1 MAYQGIALSNKN
13 GMSCNL
19 VRLLRC
25 LVIALLGIQTAFAA
39 SLTQQRQYYDEAK
52 RALARGDSK
61 PYQQY
66 AKALANYPLLPH
78 LAYDELTN
86 RLKYASNEEVEA
98 FLARHADLPQ
108 ISWMKLRW
116 LRWLAERGQWKTFV
130 KYYDE
135 KLNFAELDCLYARY
149 LLNLRDKK
157 AGFAAAEKLWLVGRS
172 QHESCDALFTLW
184 RKVGGMKEVHIW
196 QRAVLAAEAGNYGL
210 ARYLARD
217 LKTLKKEAAL
227 LLEVAQKPSVLI
239 QTGRFS
245 NANRAMGDVV
255 ALGLRRLLRED
266 TEKALT
272 LLAQYSKKQRFSEP
286 VHLDLARSFG
296 LTLAKRFDPR
306 ALDILNKYAP
316 GLADKDI
323 SEWRIRLLLRLGR
336 FAEAHQYIKYLPE
349 ELASTSRW
357 RYWRARSLQL
367 AQPDNQESAE
377 LYRVLAEGRGFYE
390 FMAADL
396 LGLPM
401 QLNHHPLPGEAQ
413 ALKKVQTRAAVKRAL
428 EFFARGEDNS
438 GWREWYNAVAYLPQ
452 AEQVALARLA
462 YQRQWYFQT
471 IRTLAVAEYWDDLEL
486 RFPLPWQ
493 RELKQAASE
502 RKLHPSWSFAITRQE
517 SAFRQDAKSSV
528 GALGLMQLMPKTA
541 RETAKR
547 FDIALKNNQDILI
560 PTTNIALGT
569 AYLAQLQAQ
578 FGGSRVLASAAY
590 NAGPSRVRSWLKNA
604 EHLPWDIWVES
615 IPFNE
620 TRQYVQNVLSY
631 AFIYSHRL
639 GMPQPFLAEYEHRLN
654 TD

>member
-1 MAYQGIALSNKN
+1 LSNKN
-13 GMSCNL
+13 GRL
-19 VRLLRC
+19 GYLLRLLAC
-25 LVIALLGIQTAFAA
+25 IFIALFGNQTACAA
-39 SLTQQRQYYDEAK
+39 SLAEQRQYYNEAK
-52 RALARGDSK
+52 AALARGDSK

-66 AKALANYPLLPH
+66 AKALADYPLLAH

-86 RLKYASNEEVEA
+86 RLKYASNEEVET
-98 FLARHADLPQ
+98 FLAANADLPQ
-108 ISWMKLRW
+108 INWMKLRW
-116 LRWLAERGQWKTFV
+116 LRWLAERGEWKTFV

-135 KLNFAELDCLYARY
+135 KLNFAELDCLHARY
-149 LLNLRDKK
+149 LLSLRDKK
-157 AGFAAAEKLWLVGRS
+157 AGLAKAEKLWLVGRS
-172 QHESCDALFTLW
+172 QHESCDTLFALW
-184 RKVGGMKEVHIW
+184 RKAGGMKEVQIW
-196 QRAVLAAEAGNYGL
+196 QRAVLAAEAGNYSL

-227 LLEVAQKPSVLI
+227 LVEVAQKPRTVT
-239 QTGRFS
+239 QTARFAKTS
-245 NANRAMGDVV
+245 GAMGDVV
-255 ALGLRRLLRED
+255 ALGLRRLLRDD
-266 TEKALT
+266 TEKALA
-272 LLAQYSKKQRFSEP
+272 LLAQYSKKQRFSEQTR
-286 VHLDLARSFG
+286 LELGRTFG

-316 GLADKDI
+316 GLADEDI
-323 SEWRIRLLLRLGR
+323 IEWRIRLLLRLER
-336 FAEAHQYIKYLPE
+336 FAEAHQYIKHLPE

-367 AQPDNQESAE
+367 AQPDSQEPAE
-377 LYRVLAEGRGFYE
+377 IYRVLAAGRGIYE

-396 LGLPM
+396 LGLPL
-401 QLNHHPLPGEAQ
+401 QLNHQRLAGEAQ
-413 ALKKVQTRAAVKRAL
+413 ALKKVQNRPAVKRAL
-428 EFFARGEDNS
+428 EFFERGEENAA
-438 GWREWYNAVAYLPQ
+438 WQEWYNAARLLPQ

-502 RKLHPSWSFAITRQE
+502 RKLHPSWSFAIARQE
-517 SAFRQDAKSSV
+517 SAFRLDAKSSV
-528 GALGLMQLMPKTA
+528 GALGLMQLMPGTA

-547 FDIALKNNQDILI
+547 FDIRLKNNQDILV
-560 PTTNIALGT
+560 PKTNIALGT
-569 AYLAQLQAQ
+569 AYLAQLQEQ

-604 EHLPWDIWVES
+604 DHLPWDIWVES

-631 AFIYSHRL
+631 AFIYGHRL
-639 GMPQPFLAEYEHRLN
+639 AMPRPFLAEYERRLTN
-654 TD
+654 D

>member
-1 MAYQGIALSNKN
+1 MECVVLFNKN
-13 GMSCNL
+13 GMSGYL
-19 VRLLRC
+19 LRLL
-25 LVIALLGIQTAFAA
+25 LWFFIVLPGSQMAWAV
-39 SLTQQRQYYDEAK
+39 SLAEQRQYYNKAK
-52 RALARGDSK
+52 AALARGDSK

-66 AKALANYPLLPH
+66 AKALADYPLLPH

-98 FLARHADLPQ
+98 FLAANADLPQ
-108 ISWMKLRW
+108 INWMKLRW

-135 KLNFAELDCLYARY
+135 KLNFAELDCLHARY
-149 LLNLRDKK
+149 LLSLRDKK
-157 AGFAAAEKLWLVGRS
+157 AGFAATEKLWLVGRS
-172 QHESCDALFTLW
+172 QHESCDTLFVLW
-184 RKVGGMKEVHIW
+184 RKMGGMREAQIW
-196 QRAVLAAEAGNYGL
+196 QRAVLATEAGNYSL
-210 ARYLARD
+210 ARYLAHD
-217 LKTLKKEAAL
+217 LTTLKKEAAL
-227 LLEVAQKPSVLI
+227 LVEVAQKPRTVI
-239 QTGRFS
+239 QTGRF
-245 NANRAMGDVV
+245 ANTTGAMGDVV

-266 TEKALT
+266 TEKALA
-272 LLAQYSKKQRFSEP
+272 LLEQYSKKQRFFEATR
-286 VHLDLARSFG
+286 LDLARTFG

-316 GLADKDI
+316 GLADDDI

-349 ELASTSRW
+349 KLASSSRW

-401 QLNHHPLPGEAQ
+401 QLNHRPLPGEAQ

-428 EFFARGEDNS
+428 EFFARGEENAA
-438 GWREWYNAVAYLPQ
+438 WQEWYNAVAYLPQ

-471 IRTLAVAEYWDDLEL
+471 IRTLALAEYWDDLEL

-493 RELKQAASE
+493 RELKQVASE
-502 RKLHPSWSFAITRQE
+502 RKLHPSWVFAIARQE
-517 SAFRQDAKSSV
+517 SAFRLDAKSSA

-541 RETAKR
+541 RETARR
-547 FDIALKNNQDILI
+547 FDIALKNNRDILI
-560 PTTNIALGT
+560 PTTNIVLGT
-569 AYLAQLQAQ
+569 AYLAQLQEQ

-590 NAGPSRVRSWLKNA
+590 NAGPSRVSSWLQNA
-604 EHLPWDIWVES
+604 DHLPWDIWVES